1 MQEFSPTIATMLTIG
16 SFAIIY
22 LLFLARKTIRDTLDL
37 YDFILLSM
45 VAIVPAVFVFFPELA
60 QWLGDLTG
68 VAFPFIIMFGGLFVV
83 IFILLH
89 RLTVNIYQLQKR
101 SRHLVQEISL
111 LRQKLEQDGKEK

>member
-1 MQEFSPTIATMLTIG
+1 MQEFSPTVATMLTIG
-16 SFAIIY
+16 MFAVVY
-22 LLFLARKTIRDTLDL
+22 FLFLARKTIRNTLDL

-45 VAIVPAVFVFFPELA
+45 VAVVPAIFVLFPGMA

-68 VAFPFIIMFGGLFVV
+68 VAFPFIIMFGALLV
-83 IFILLH
+83 IVFILLH

-101 SRHLVQEISL
+101 SHHLVQEVSL

>member
-16 SFAIIY
+16 SFAVIY
-22 LLFLARKTIRDTLDL
+22 LLFLARKTIHNTLDL

-45 VAIVPAVFVFFPELA
+45 VAVVPAVFVFFPGLA
-60 QWLGDLTG
+60 QWLGDLAG
-68 VAFPFIIMFGGLFVV
+68 VAFPFVVMFGGLFVI

-111 LRQKLEQDGKEK
+111 LRQKLDQDGKEK

>member
-1 MQEFSPTIATMLTIG
+1 MQEFSPTVATMLTIG
-16 SFAIIY
+16 MFAVVY
-22 LLFLARKTIRDTLDL
+22 FLFLARKTIRNTLDL

-45 VAIVPAVFVFFPELA
+45 VAVVPAIFVLFPAMA

-68 VAFPFIIMFGGLFVV
+68 VAFPFIIMFGALLV
-83 IFILLH
+83 IVFILLH

-101 SRHLVQEISL
+101 SHHLVQEVSL

>member
-1 MQEFSPTIATMLTIG
+1 M
-16 SFAIIY
+16 FAVVY
-22 LLFLARKTIRDTLDL
+22 FLFLARKTIRNTLDL

-45 VAIVPAVFVFFPELA
+45 VAVVPAIFVLFPGMA

-68 VAFPFIIMFGGLFVV
+68 VAFPFIIMFGALLV
-83 IFILLH
+83 IVFILLH

-101 SRHLVQEISL
+101 SHHLVQEVSL